1 MTRLR
6 RVLTIVSVQNITCGL
21 FHHHLRILPSAVNA
35 SWWVNICALLWK
47 WELRNNISSTK
58 MWFRRSRVASVT
70 SQETSLLAMHEA
82 TVISLTK
89 KYSKLAS
96 ECTWIVVVRQHGI
109 PVVRSNRKRKWFDR
123 SLFSHFFLADH
134 SHSSETDT
142 GFELPASNYLR
153 ETPSAETRVYRL
165 PSNYSHSRQMDPRFE
180 FPISEHFQEHPFR
193 WNPGVSVA

>member
-1 MTRLR
+1 
-6 RVLTIVSVQNITCGL
+6 
-21 FHHHLRILPSAVNA
+21 
-35 SWWVNICALLWK
+35 
-47 WELRNNISSTK
+47 
-58 MWFRRSRVASVT
+58 MWFRLSRVASVT
-70 SQETSLLAMHEA
+70 SQETSFLAMHEA
-82 TVISLTK
+82 TVISLTE

-123 SLFSHFFLADH
+123 SFYSHLFLANH

-165 PSNYSHSRQMDPRFE
+165 PSNYSHSRQTDHGFE
-180 FPISEHFQEHPFR
+180 FPISQHLQEHPFR
-193 WNPGVSVA
+193 WNLGVSVPSNHSGPMKPDLGFEFPTSNYPLGTLFRWNSGVSVA